1 MVPWGSSIRRR
12 DQRWRH
18 TFLDL
23 FQKYH
28 FFPMW
33 FMPTNPHWSAAAWGT
48 CCGHSPCPQ
57 RLCTMVSAPDH
68 PLYAYMTPTAVVPG
82 RNLHLSAM
90 CICRGCAFHPGYLPF
105 ASPSAVPQPAHA
117 SGSEADFWS
126 PGPQP
131 AGPDHPGQGVA
142 QIKSLEVLLCPSQPP
157 WPP

>member
-1 MVPWGSSIRRR
+1 MEAHVSRLVSKISFFSYVVHAHQPPLVSSSMG
-12 DQRWRH
+12 
-18 TFLDL
+18 DL
-23 FQKYH
+23 LWSLTMSPEALYH
-28 FFPMW
+28 
-33 FMPTNPHWSAAAWGT
+33 G
-48 CCGHSPCPQ
+48 
-57 RLCTMVSAPDH
+57 LCTRPPSLCIPDSH
-68 PLYAYMTPTAVVPG
+68 GCCA
-82 RNLHLSAM
+82 RQKNLHLSAM